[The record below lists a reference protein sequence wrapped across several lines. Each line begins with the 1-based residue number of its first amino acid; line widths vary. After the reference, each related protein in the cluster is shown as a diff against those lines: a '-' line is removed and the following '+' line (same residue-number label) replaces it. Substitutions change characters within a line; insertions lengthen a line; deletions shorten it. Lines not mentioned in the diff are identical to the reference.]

1 MPLPNRQTRLTGKS
15 NARPLAY
22 RPKFLDC
29 APVMMSL
36 DLVISSD
43 TAVADLTGALGCP
56 LWLC

>member
-15 NARPLAY
+15 IARPLAY
-22 RPKFLDC
+22 RPQFLDC
-29 APVMMSL
+29 AAVMMSL

-43 TAVADLTGALGCP
+43 TAVGNLAGALGCP